1 MQCSDFYRGKVK
13 KGGRCKVCVWGLTT
27 IKFWEPWHW
36 LCFSFILL
44 KCLDKQRTNV
54 LRIVYTFFYFS
65 ILGNSLTQPIAF
77 CVRQAVPIHG
87 HRNISS
93 ERKGIQREMFYF
105 RPCVPPPTYP
115 PFTPFMCINCLR
127 GNTAMER
134 VGWGCRCPDAILA
147 LTQRRWITAGAPH
160 IEYIAPT
167 LLLTQNI
174 VTFLAIP
181 VKALKNA
188 TMKMPV

>member
-1 MQCSDFYRGKVK
+1 MLRVCRNAGVWGCSIPWQRDPHTAFTIRWITFMQCSVFYRGKVK
-13 KGGRCKVCVWGLTT
+13 KGERCKVCVWGLTT

-93 ERKGIQREMFYF
+93 EREGIQREMFYF
-105 RPCVPPPTYP
+105 RPCVPP
-115 PFTPFMCINCLR
+115 LL
-127 GNTAMER
+127 
-134 VGWGCRCPDAILA
+134 ILLLLLLCA
-147 LTQRRWITAGAPH
+147 LTAWGA
-160 IEYIAPT
+160 
-167 LLLTQNI
+167 TQLWREWAEG
-174 VTFLAIP
+174 VGVPMLSWPSPSGGESQLGLHT
-181 VKALKNA
+181 
-188 TMKMPV
+188 